1 MNKQKKVYVVE
12 DLCTGC
18 KMCQLICSY
27 EHSQEFN
34 PKKSKINVIHVDEQ
48 GIYIPI
54 VDCDY
59 DCKFNTEN
67 EVPKCVKFCNTG
79 ALIYSTS
86 EEAAEMKRELVRKR
100 VVQPLFK
107 VIAPWKWPFPW
118 KPWPFEGVN
127 DNE

>member
-54 VDCDY
+54 VDCDCG
-59 DCKFNTEN
+59 CKFNIEN

-100 VVQPLFK
+100 VVQPIFK

-118 KPWPFEGVN
+118 KPWPFEGEN
-127 DNE
+127 NNE